1 MTVGKK
7 IKTTLS
13 SLKSAQA
20 SLESFALETE
30 SQVAKQM
37 YTQFADQTKSIV
49 EGMEARVK
57 EIEEQEPQFKA
68 R

>member
-20 SLESFALETE
+20 SLESFALETD

-49 EGMEARVK
+49 EGMEARIK
-57 EIEEQEPQFKA
+57 EIEAQEPQYKA

>member
-1 MTVGKK
+1 V
-7 IKTTLS
+7 
-13 SLKSAQA
+13 QA

-49 EGMEARVK
+49 EDMEARVK
-57 EIEEQEPQFKA
+57 EIEEQEPNLKHA
-68 R
+68 KGI

>member
-13 SLKSAQA
+13 NLKSVQA
-20 SLESFALETE
+20 NLESFALETE

-37 YTQFADQTKSIV
+37 YIQFADQTKSIV

-57 EIEEQEPQFKA
+57 EIEAQEPQFKA
-68 R
+68 P